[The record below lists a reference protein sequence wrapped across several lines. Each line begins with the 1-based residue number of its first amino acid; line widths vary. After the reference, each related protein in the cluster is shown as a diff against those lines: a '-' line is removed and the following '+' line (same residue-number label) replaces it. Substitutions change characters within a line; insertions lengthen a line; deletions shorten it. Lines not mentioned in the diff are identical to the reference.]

1 MGVNMSQYKTPVAL
15 LYVFDPLKRSESSD
29 LPKIMTY
36 GGFLRRAS
44 SVGSSKKASAVS
56 TKSVR
61 GLVGPSE

>member
-1 MGVNMSQYKTPVAL
+1 MGADMKPRPTHAAL

-36 GGFLRRAS
+36 GGFLRRVY
-44 SVGSSKKASAVS
+44 SVASSKKASAVS

-61 GLVGPSE
+61 GPVEPSE